1 MFLRN
6 EGESTLGQVMKM
18 ASIFHASPNDN
29 QCKNQ
34 GLRSKPMVIE
44 EFKIVTP
51 ASSQP
56 NNHNNLLQD
65 EEHNKA

>member
-1 MFLRN
+1 
-6 EGESTLGQVMKM
+6 M
-18 ASIFHASPNDN
+18 ASIFHTSPNDN

-34 GLRSKPMVIE
+34 GSRSKPMVIE
-44 EFKIVTP
+44 EFKIATS

-56 NNHNNLLQD
+56 SNHNNLLQD